1 MVLGRFFRCC
11 QTTILIVPGV
21 FLSSRGAGMSWRV
34 AAPPLWPKM
43 IMDDWS
49 TGGCHEH
56 DTKVVDKR
64 DEELWNSEIS
74 WTWVVKSW
82 IRRLVSGHP
91 FNFGRPFLILI
102 PIRWMI
108 SSSNFFLVLT
118 SWRNKCPMVLA
129 AVYSK
134 GRGSIPTPFPATGM
148 TTLIGQH
155 FEPFWKESAAV
166 TSCLWRTLRITKL
179 FSEWFSECCETTAVF
194 PVVKWTGVVSARLR
208 LLRDVMVSKLRL
220 ESCLSDD
227 RVNDAWW
234 PLRMAQLW
242 STVFLIQG
250 LLYQSVLSEKQLTQT
265 YITFSSC
272 LRLGA
277 FIFSNPL
284 WIKVGNHSF
293 SEAGSEIRPCGG
305 KDHWKDRHC
314 WSFFHGVASELDGVR
329 HWQPWGRLSCWGLH
343 MCLGSRLLP
352 LCVVSSFVRSSAW
365 THTHTLRIL
374 FGGLTGDVNISTF
387 NRNRY

>member
-1 MVLGRFFRCC
+1 MDLQNASGWARIRGYFDCC
-11 QTTILIVPGV
+11 QAGWLLSHSEYEAWTLLILGYGSC
-21 FLSSRGAGMSWRV
+21 FARAQWGEGTLF
-34 AAPPLWPKM
+34 
-43 IMDDWS
+43 S
-49 TGGCHEH
+49 TQTLLQHLRQSQRFATWGLL
-56 DTKVVDKR
+56 KR
-64 DEELWNSEIS
+64 QWD
-74 WTWVVKSW
+74 
-82 IRRLVSGHP
+82 
-91 FNFGRPFLILI
+91 FGRPFLIHI

-155 FEPFWKESAAV
+155 FEPFWKERAAV

-234 PLRMAQLW
+234 PLRMAQRW

-265 YITFSSC
+265 YITFQ
-272 LRLGA
+272 A
-277 FIFSNPL
+277 VFD
-284 WIKVGNHSF
+284 WVHSF
-293 SEAGSEIRPCGG
+293 FQI
-305 KDHWKDRHC
+305 HC
-314 WSFFHGVASELDGVR
+314 
-329 HWQPWGRLSCWGLH
+329 
-343 MCLGSRLLP
+343 GSRLVITHSQRLVPKFALAAEKTTERIVIAEVSSMELP
-352 LCVVSSFVRSSAW
+352 LNWMVSGIGNHEV
-365 THTHTLRIL
+365 
-374 FGGLTGDVNISTF
+374 G
-387 NRNRY
+387 